1 MERWFADTCAE
12 GFEPRMG
19 IVLAH
24 GAGSDANSAL
34 LRAVSRELAGAG
46 ILVLRMNLAFR
57 LARAGPPRPAES
69 PRDRD
74 SLREAMAELRRLA
87 GASIPLL
94 LGGHSYGG
102 RQASMLAAEEPDVAA
117 ALVLLSYP
125 LHPPDKPAQL
135 RTAHFPQL
143 RTPALFIHGDRDPFG
158 TIDELA
164 AAIAAIPA
172 RTQLVVAAKKGHDLG
187 GAKPPAIAAHI
198 ADAGFLQAADR

>member
-1 MERWFADTCAE
+1 
-12 GFEPRMG
+12 MG

-34 LRAVSRELAGAG
+34 LRAVSRELTGAG
-46 ILVLRMNLAFR
+46 ILVLRTNLAFR

-87 GASIPLL
+87 GGSIPLM

-102 RQASMLAAEEPDVAA
+102 RQSSMLAAEEPDVAA

-158 TIDELA
+158 TIDEMT

-172 RTQLVVAAKKGHDLG
+172 RTQLVVAAKKGHAPG
-187 GAKPPAIAAHI
+187 GAMPPAIAVHVCKSEAPTSR
-198 ADAGFLQAADR
+198 GSVNLLRPRLCR